1 LRSFVFKKC
10 FKCKSPY
17 SAGKAECA
25 AGMGGG
31 GGGGAA
37 AGADGVDGADGGVLD
52 EMPAERPEDA
62 ICSGCRDSDAGIRQC
77 AKHGKDYVLWKC
89 RYCCDRLSSYECFDY
104 LHVCE
109 PCHSYQKLDTL
120 LNFNQKVGEDD
131 PLRGGVPGAE
141 MIYANKK
148 QLWEYDQC
156 PGPDQCKLGCA
167 HPPHGLEFCFGCSK
181 CFEEAGYARE
191 KLPDALLLLQRL
203 DARYGY
209 MAGLATMTDD
219 ADKLKEVDRRL
230 IHCLWWFGGAM
241 LADGTASKRDIIAAL
256 ARVGEPAFLKSC
268 RLGGQ
273 SKALA
278 KSKKVHEVA
287 AALDAWMVEMKQKP
301 DAVQKIEQDT
311 KVAVGYTIADV
322 EQYSLPGRK
331 ARKAAVTVTAVRQ
344 NVTFKLNLMFAK
356 KVDGLGDDDGVQ
368 GAPPSPGEK
377 LSAVMGKTAKKLT
390 AAREAKAKAKADA
403 EAEAAAAAGADD
415 ADDNG
420 GDVGSAL
427 VNIALDTPV
436 AALAVALGA
445 RGGSCTGFVD
455 KNGLPCGIM
464 PLSQLLRLNSN
475 DSMAETVQVHA
486 FVASEEVAQDAR
498 GRRRDEFAVWW
509 SLM

>member
-1 LRSFVFKKC
+1 
-10 FKCKSPY
+10 
-17 SAGKAECA
+17 
-25 AGMGGG
+25 MG
-31 GGGGAA
+31 
-37 AGADGVDGADGGVLD
+37 
-52 EMPAERPEDA
+52 
-62 ICSGCRDSDAGIRQC
+62 
-77 AKHGKDYVLWKC
+77 
-89 RYCCDRLSSYECFDY
+89 
-104 LHVCE
+104 
-109 PCHSYQKLDTL
+109 
-120 LNFNQKVGEDD
+120 
-131 PLRGGVPGAE
+131 
-141 MIYANKK
+141 
-148 QLWEYDQC
+148 
-156 PGPDQCKLGCA
+156 
-167 HPPHGLEFCFGCSK
+167 PHGLEFCFGCSK

-230 IHCLWWFGGAM
+230 IHCLWWFGSAM

-278 KSKKVHEVA
+278 KAKKVHEVA

-356 KVDGLGDDDGVQ
+356 KVDGLGDDDGIQ

-390 AAREAKAKAKADA
+390 AAREAKAKADADA

-415 ADDNG
+415 NVSDA
-420 GDVGSAL
+420 GSAL

>member
-1 LRSFVFKKC
+1 
-10 FKCKSPY
+10 
-17 SAGKAECA
+17 
-25 AGMGGG
+25 MG
-31 GGGGAA
+31 
-37 AGADGVDGADGGVLD
+37 
-52 EMPAERPEDA
+52 
-62 ICSGCRDSDAGIRQC
+62 
-77 AKHGKDYVLWKC
+77 
-89 RYCCDRLSSYECFDY
+89 
-104 LHVCE
+104 
-109 PCHSYQKLDTL
+109 
-120 LNFNQKVGEDD
+120 
-131 PLRGGVPGAE
+131 
-141 MIYANKK
+141 
-148 QLWEYDQC
+148 
-156 PGPDQCKLGCA
+156 
-167 HPPHGLEFCFGCSK
+167 
-181 CFEEAGYARE
+181 
-191 KLPDALLLLQRL
+191 
-203 DARYGY
+203 
-209 MAGLATMTDD
+209 
-219 ADKLKEVDRRL
+219 
-230 IHCLWWFGGAM
+230 
-241 LADGTASKRDIIAAL
+241 
-256 ARVGEPAFLKSC
+256 
-268 RLGGQ
+268 
-273 SKALA
+273 
-278 KSKKVHEVA
+278 
-287 AALDAWMVEMKQKP
+287 VEMKQKP

-403 EAEAAAAAGADD
+403 EAAAAAGADG
-415 ADDNG
+415 ADNNG
-420 GDVGSAL
+420 SVAGSAL

-486 FVASEEVAQDAR
+486 SVASEEVAQDAR